1 MNTLSILDN
10 LKSQESYFLYFP
22 PPLKS
27 DLEITIPPSPPQEK
41 LSFPNPALPPHN
53 PQNKQ
58 QHAHRTQSRYHLL
71 YPFID
76 CERPALPPPS
86 PCPIHALGSPV
97 PRGGTN
103 EIRIHRSKSIEA
115 EFRKIR
121 FKRGRKFS
129 LREKFFS
136 PIEARDGW
144 RC

>member
-27 DLEITIPPSPPQEK
+27 DLEITIPPPPPQEK

-76 CERPALPPPS
+76 CERPALPPS

-103 EIRIHRSKSIEA
+103 GNKRNPNSSIQVD
-115 EFRKIR
+115 
-121 FKRGRKFS
+121 RGRVSKNQVQAGT
-129 LREKFFS
+129 EIFS
-136 PIEARDGW
+136 PREVFLSDRG
-144 RC
+144 